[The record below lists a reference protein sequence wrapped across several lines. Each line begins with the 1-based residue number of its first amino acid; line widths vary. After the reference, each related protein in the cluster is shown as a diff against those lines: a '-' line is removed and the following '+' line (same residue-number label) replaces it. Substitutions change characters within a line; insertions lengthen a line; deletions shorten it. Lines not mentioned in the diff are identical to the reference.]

1 MTCPLPSRFRELLA
15 SINQTVAID
24 EASQNPLRYNVWSTT
39 PAVIKKMFKDLSTE
53 GLPDKDASV
62 HIENKLRNLFDSL
75 RTTGIPSKFKED
87 ILESEDSVHA
97 SIALHELM
105 EAVKG
110 EADKAKK
117 LGIQVKEVT
126 LDGVLPVVP
135 MARIAASIG
144 RKITFQEG
152 VRFHSTK
159 ENKATPEEIEELYH
173 TVGTAALTLLEG
185 KGYAKIEEKGT
196 TIKDYLDEKDAYK
209 AYPETDVVVSGV
221 TSVSLN
227 MKALGIGKDVK
238 EEARKPSTEVLYFL
252 NRPKSELSKEGLDD
266 SFKGIID
273 SLNAVSQITQPAE
286 HRVPDQET
294 NIDSYES
301 LDAQGI
307 KLAETTD
314 KVRKQLYEK
323 PLKVHGAV
331 HGLMELLH
339 EEVKKTGNPA
349 SKVLRDMFGNKPNV
363 IRSLFGF
370 KNSSL
375 FSVDKRGS
383 ISGQNLSKTTALDDV
398 AEYYD
403 LLVKDG
409 DRADLHMPLKVGRNM
424 RLYYLNTVLNAHASK
439 QSRYM
444 VTAGEQSVKKG
455 SEDYDYLVHQ
465 VGEMLDPSLTYNN
478 IVSKGSSAKVDKAL
492 GMYQHY
498 KSAEDL
504 NSTVAALSHIANVF
518 PGKDY
523 VTLITTLQAIEDIR
537 GADHTVK
544 TEFTVSEDATA
555 SGGTLTFFQALGS
568 NPNVQTF
575 LESVGLLVKEDGS
588 VDGSVS
594 DIYQLMT
601 SAMEK
606 FLKGEDIG
614 VIAEDIGV
622 NHSEVKET
630 LQDTLDLL
638 FSEGE
643 DIREL
648 SKPAI
653 MTFVYGQG
661 KRGAIETI
669 STHLADR
676 LIDSLG
682 DPKTKVYLSKLLKDS
697 RYLELDL
704 TDLNNQEG
712 LYQRIKE
719 KLTEG
724 GDSNLPGQL
733 YELLN
738 VELKAKYLKQH
749 EEMSNNIFAL
759 AKKVAGRGI
768 IKMLPASAVLD
779 GKTAEKDLAEYGMPI
794 AKIFEV
800 MSKTPSGTSVLTR
813 RQILQKTVMDVSP
826 IHGVDAALL
835 YHAINDADPESGVV
849 VVHDEVR
856 GTVKDVRKI
865 GKAYTKRA
873 KEVLAAYD
881 IHEQMLKA
889 LAVYDPSITEN
900 PEYKALLKGVTTSIG
915 TKKELADRFN
925 ESTTAL
931 IGEGDKFKTFARG
944 EKKLEKES
952 KNPVRD
958 FVKGLGKDSEL
969 IQKFLNVF
977 DTKLEK
983 GDAFRFTP
991 NKDTI
996 TVNTDSKSSRKKTIE
1011 AMEHEIVH
1019 AATVSEIRKALT
1031 GQASTASTRDV
1042 RYFQKTVRQ
1051 LSKFKGNL
1059 SEELKDRLLYI
1070 RSQPSE
1076 EQQIAEFVA
1085 VMQSEKDIAEEVY
1098 KTLSIKSF
1106 EGRIAA
1112 FIARVRM
1119 AIAELTDTDFAEEVD
1134 AGKLYGALQRVL
1146 DKGVRSRLDQ
1156 RNEVQET
1163 LKTIEHTYGFGE
1175 STKRVDINYM
1185 NKAVSRLLMDKAEVT
1200 GKGIL
1205 GKAHFLAGKYDLY
1218 NDVVNKIV
1226 GIYDS
1231 SEDFQQLIT
1240 TITGEGANKKL
1251 KAKVLAKY
1259 AETMGQK
1266 NDLIQKGTAEFEEL
1280 AKPLSKEERTTLD
1293 RSITGIPLH
1302 DYFVFSEELNTVK
1315 KIDAEVS
1322 RLEEKLGKD
1331 SNAVKDVNS
1340 LVDLNVRDKV
1350 TGDVYNLQ
1358 GYATNNEY
1366 HENVRKLLALK
1377 SIQAVGTKA
1386 FVDLLGNKELTA
1398 KLKDFTVANHL
1409 SLTAVN
1415 GTDMLRAG
1423 GIPHSY
1429 DEGGEPRAIALEE
1442 LSMYQQGED
1451 TGWEVITE
1459 PTKDR
1464 LGLVHKKTIDSTTL
1478 PGVFTDVMLSSADVS
1493 VPASKR
1499 HYNNVITT
1507 PDGYRMITTAKQREA
1522 MGSLGA
1528 VQSLVRGT
1536 AHAMAIQ
1543 ESAIIRDTLLKKEVT
1558 FTLTTDNFSDLTDIL
1573 EDPGKDNPWFL
1584 KGDGVKYENLS
1595 DKMKARYRP
1604 VGKRVS
1610 DVDGFNEK
1618 VDWVRKDIS
1627 HWLLGNASISPFT
1640 SPKWQWAL
1648 RVTKNLVAGA
1658 KIGMVVLNPA
1668 KIARDNISNVAY
1680 LGVMGVSP
1688 TFAFN
1693 SYKEITEQ
1701 YGEYTKTKDKLLSA
1715 KVNVIANPD
1724 NAAIKKKEAA
1734 LQKELGNNP
1743 ISSIQGKGFL
1753 NSLGSTLVTRE
1764 SGTLGGMQKDVDTA
1778 LRFMLKDKKG
1788 KSNHI
1793 AHFLM
1798 QLQKIGPHG
1807 EDFLG
1812 YLGNVVGKYKAGKE
1826 LDSELT
1832 KISDRLS
1839 KIRKD
1844 EDVVAYAAQFINAP
1858 QSEAVRFG
1866 ANVTDLSDVLAK
1878 ETYYRHLVEEE
1889 GMASEDAKIKVLD
1902 SFPNYT
1908 ENLPMAVQQASD
1920 VGILM
1925 FPSFWLRIQKIIY
1938 RMAKDKPL
1946 SLATEEAIDAY
1957 LGTNLDTIV
1966 DANIYNKATS
1976 WSGILHSPG
1985 EAVGVGSVLPLNLL

>member
-15 SINQTVAID
+15 SIDQAVAID
-24 EASQNPLRYNVWSTT
+24 ETSQNPLRYNVWSTT
-39 PAVIKKMFKDLSTE
+39 STTIKEMFKNLSVD

-75 RTTGIPSKFKED
+75 RITGIPAKFKED
-87 ILESEDSVHA
+87 ILDSDDSISA

-105 EAVKG
+105 ETVKG
-110 EADKAKK
+110 EADKAKN
-117 LGIQVKEVT
+117 LSIQVKEIT
-126 LDGVLPVVP
+126 LDGVLPTIP

-159 ENKATPEEIEELYH
+159 ENKATPEEVEELYH
-173 TVGTAALTLLEG
+173 TVGTAALNML
-185 KGYAKIEEKGT
+185 KDRGYVNIEENGT
-196 TIKDYLDEKDAYK
+196 TIKDYLEEKDAYK
-209 AYPETDVVVSGV
+209 DYPETDVVVSGV
-221 TSVSLN
+221 TNVSLN
-227 MKALGIGKDVK
+227 MKALGINKDSK
-238 EEARKPSTEVLYFL
+238 EILYFL
-252 NRPKSELSKEGLDD
+252 NRPKSELAKEGLDEG
-266 SFKGIID
+266 FKGIVD
-273 SLNAVSQITQPAE
+273 ALNAVKQITQPAE
-286 HRVPDQET
+286 HRLPDQET
-294 NIDSYES
+294 DIDNYET

-307 KLAETTD
+307 KLTETTD
-314 KVRKQLYEK
+314 RVRKQLYEK

-339 EEVKKTGNPA
+339 EEVKRTGNPA
-349 SKVLRDMFGNKPNV
+349 SKVLRDMFGNKPNL

-383 ISGQNLSKTTALDDV
+383 IGGQNLSKTTALDDI
-398 AEYYD
+398 AEYYN
-403 LLVKDG
+403 LLTKDG

-439 QSRYM
+439 QSRHM
-444 VTAGEQSVKKG
+444 ITAGEQSIKKG

-465 VGEMLDPSLTYNN
+465 VGEMLDSSLTHND
-478 IVSKGSSAKVDKAL
+478 IVGKGGSTKVDKAL
-492 GMYQHY
+492 NLYQGY
-498 KSAEDL
+498 KSAKDL
-504 NSTVAALSHIANVF
+504 NSTVAALSHIAKVF

-537 GADHTVK
+537 SADHTVK

-568 NPNVQTF
+568 NPNVQKF

-588 VDGSVS
+588 IDGSIS

-606 FLKGEDIG
+606 FLKGEDVG
-614 VIAEDIGV
+614 VIAEDIGI
-622 NHSEVKET
+622 NHNEVKEM

-653 MTFVYGQG
+653 MTFVYGQR

-704 TDLNNQEG
+704 TDLNKQEG

-719 KLTEG
+719 KLAEG

-749 EEMSNNIFAL
+749 EEMSNSIFTL
-759 AKKVAGRGI
+759 AKRVAGKGI
-768 IKMLPASAVLD
+768 IKTLPAPAVLD

-800 MSKTPSGTSVLTR
+800 MVKTPSGTSVLVR

-835 YHAINDADPESGVV
+835 YHAIADVDIESGVV

-865 GKAYTKRA
+865 GEAYTKRA

-889 LAVYDPSITEN
+889 LAVYDPSIVEN
-900 PEYKALLKGVTTSIG
+900 PEYKTLLESVNTKVKAKKG
-915 TKKELADRFN
+915 LADRFN
-925 ESTTAL
+925 ENTTAL
-931 IGEGDKFKTFARG
+931 IGEGDKFKEFAKG
-944 EKKLEKES
+944 GKKVEKES
-952 KNPVRD
+952 KDPVKDFVRD
-958 FVKGLGKDSEL
+958 LGKDSEL

-977 DTKLEK
+977 DTKLKK
-983 GDAFRFTP
+983 GDAFSFTP

-996 TVNTDSKSSRKKTIE
+996 TVDTDSKSGRKKTIE

-1031 GQASTASTRDV
+1031 GQTNAASTRDV
-1042 RYFQKTVRQ
+1042 RYFQKTIRQ
-1051 LSKFKGNL
+1051 LDRFKGNI
-1059 SEELKDRLLYI
+1059 SEELRDRLLYI

-1085 VMQSEKDIAEEVY
+1085 VMQSEKGIAEEVY
-1098 KTLSIKSF
+1098 KVLSVKSF

-1112 FIARVRM
+1112 FIARVKM
-1119 AIAELTDTDFAEEVD
+1119 AIAELTDTDFAEEID

-1163 LKTIEHTYGFGE
+1163 LKTIEYVYGFGE
-1175 STKRVDINYM
+1175 TAKKVDINYI
-1185 NKAVSRLLMDKAEVT
+1185 NKAVSRLLVDKVEVT

-1205 GKAHFLAGKYDLY
+1205 GKVHFLAGKYDLY
-1218 NDVVNKIV
+1218 NEVVDKIV
-1226 GIYDS
+1226 GVYDS
-1231 SEDFQQLIT
+1231 SEDFQQLIS

-1259 AETMGQK
+1259 AEVTGQK
-1266 NDLIQKGTAEFEEL
+1266 NDLIQKGISEFEEL
-1280 AKPLSKEERTTLD
+1280 AKPLSKEERITLD
-1293 RSITGIPLH
+1293 NSITNIPLH
-1302 DYFVFSEELNTVK
+1302 DYFVFSEELNTAE
-1315 KIDAEVS
+1315 KINAEVS
-1322 RLEEKLGKD
+1322 RLEKELGKD

-1340 LVDLNVRDKV
+1340 LVDLNVRDTV
-1350 TGDVYNLQ
+1350 TGDAYNLQ
-1358 GYATNNEY
+1358 RYATNSEY

-1377 SIQAVGTKA
+1377 SIQAVGTDA
-1386 FVDLLGNKELTA
+1386 FVNLLNNKELTA
-1398 KLKDFTVANHL
+1398 KVKDFVVANHL
-1409 SLTAVN
+1409 SLVAVN
-1415 GTDMLRAG
+1415 GTSNLRAG
-1423 GIPHSY
+1423 GVPHSY
-1429 DEGGEPRAIALEE
+1429 DEGVQKRAISLEE

-1451 TGWEVITE
+1451 TGWEIATE
-1459 PTKDR
+1459 PTRDR
-1464 LGLVHKKTIDSTTL
+1464 LGLVYKKTVDSTTL
-1478 PGVFTDVMLSSADVS
+1478 PGVFTDVMLSSADID
-1493 VPASKR
+1493 VPTSKR
-1499 HYNNVITT
+1499 HYSNVIPT
-1507 PDGYRMITTAKQREA
+1507 PDGYRMITTAEQREA

-1536 AHAMAIQ
+1536 AHAIAIQ
-1543 ESAIIRDTLLKKEVT
+1543 ESAIIRDTLLKEEVT
-1558 FTLTTDNFSDLTDIL
+1558 FALTSDSFSDLTDIL
-1573 EDPGKDNPWFL
+1573 EDPSRDNPWFL
-1584 KGDGVKYENLS
+1584 KGDGIKYENLS

-1610 DVDGFNEK
+1610 DVEGFNEK

-1627 HWLLGNASISPFT
+1627 HWLLGKASISPFT
-1640 SPKWQWAL
+1640 DPKWQWAL
-1648 RVTKNLVAGA
+1648 RITKNLVAGA
-1658 KIGMVVLNPA
+1658 KIRMVVLNPV
-1668 KIARDNISNVAY
+1668 KIARDNISNITY
-1680 LGVMGVSP
+1680 LGVVGVSP

-1693 SYKEITEQ
+1693 SYKEIMEQ
-1701 YGEYTKTKDKLLSA
+1701 YGEYTKTKDKLLTA
-1715 KVNVIANPD
+1715 KVNAVANPD
-1724 NAAIKKKEAA
+1724 NVAIKRREAA
-1734 LQKELGNNP
+1734 LQKELEDNP
-1743 ISSIQGKGFL
+1743 ISSIQSKGFL

-1778 LRFMLKDKKG
+1778 LRFMLKGKKG
-1788 KSNHI
+1788 KNNHV

-1807 EDFLG
+1807 EEFLG
-1812 YLGNVVGKYKAGKE
+1812 YLGSKVGKYKAGKE
-1826 LDSELT
+1826 LDNELT

-1844 EDVVAYAAQFINAP
+1844 EDVVTYAAQFINAP

-1866 ANVTDLSDVLAK
+1866 ANITDLSDVLAK

-1889 GMASEDAKIKVLD
+1889 GMAPEEAKIKVLD

-1938 RMAKDKPL
+1938 RMARNKPL
-1946 SLATEEAIDAY
+1946 SLATEESIDAY
-1957 LGTNLDTIV
+1957 LGANLDTIV

-1976 WSGILHSPG
+1976 WSGVLHSPG
-1985 EAVGVGSVLPLNLL
+1985 EAIGVGSVLPTSLF